1 MMLIT
6 GLGIGLLASA
16 ALSLSPRL
24 ADMPFVGAEIVRTA
38 FRAGVMVDK
47 VSQSLEPRDTTGR
60 SETWAYVVT
69 GVTEELVQ
77 RELDE
82 INGSEVFQL
91 LLVFL
96 GLSMTF

>member
-1 MMLIT
+1 MLIT

-91 LLVFL
+91 LLVFF

>member
-1 MMLIT
+1 
-6 GLGIGLLASA
+6 
-16 ALSLSPRL
+16 
-24 ADMPFVGAEIVRTA
+24 MPAVGAEVARTA
-38 FRAGVMVDK
+38 FRVGVMVDK
-47 VSQSLEPRDTTGR
+47 VSQSLEPQDTAGR

-69 GVTEELVQ
+69 GITEELVQ

-82 INGSEVFQL
+82 INGSEVYWP